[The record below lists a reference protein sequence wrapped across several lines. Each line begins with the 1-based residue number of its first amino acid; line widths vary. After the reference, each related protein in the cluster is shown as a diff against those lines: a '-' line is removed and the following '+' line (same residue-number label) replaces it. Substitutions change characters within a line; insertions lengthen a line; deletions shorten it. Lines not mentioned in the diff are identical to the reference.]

1 MRSTEL
7 LPFIVYFGAVVLLVL
22 TMLGLSWLLG
32 QRRAN
37 KATNMPFESGIVP
50 VGSSQVQLSVEF
62 YLIAIFFVIF
72 DLETVFIFAWAVA
85 FFELGWEGYAA
96 IMVFTLFLGAMVG
109 IYFKTNHMPVRFLIY
124 VAITALTRM
133 LIGSVNL
140 AHEGHETDFHDLDLH
155 LLAITGSI
163 LLLAIAAL
171 VLRYASYKFP
181 SARATASASDFAQSD
196 DNP

>member
-7 LPFIVYFGAVVLLVL
+7 LPFVVYFGAVILLVA

-37 KATNMPFESGIVP
+37 KATNVPFESGVIS

-72 DLETVFIFAWAVA
+72 DLETVFIFAWAIA

-96 IMVFTLFLGAMVG
+96 IMVFIV
-109 IYFKTNHMPVRFLIY
+109 V
-124 VAITALTRM
+124 
-133 LIGSVNL
+133 L
-140 AHEGHETDFHDLDLH
+140 AV
-155 LLAITGSI
+155 
-163 LLLAIAAL
+163 AL
-171 VLRYASYKFP
+171 VYEWRSGALDWGQKTRLGLEGAPPIEESP
-181 SARATASASDFAQSD
+181 
-196 DNP
+196 